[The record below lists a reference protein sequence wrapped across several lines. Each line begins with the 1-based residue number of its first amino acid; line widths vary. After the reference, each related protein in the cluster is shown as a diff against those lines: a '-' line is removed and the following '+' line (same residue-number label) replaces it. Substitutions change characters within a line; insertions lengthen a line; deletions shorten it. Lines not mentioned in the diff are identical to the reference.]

1 MPTALED
8 LGEAIVIRDPNL
20 RENYP
25 NPFNPTTTLT
35 FELPKQM
42 KVQLVVYDVLGRKV
56 NELLN
61 GVQRQGVHKVVW
73 NGADSRGRPV
83 SSGVYFYRLET
94 SQKSITRSMLLTK

>member
-83 SSGVYFYRLET
+83 SSGVYFYRMTTENF
-94 SQKSITRSMLLTK
+94 QKTMKMTLMR